1 MKTKEQPKFWLL
13 GMFLFASL
21 GFFLL
26 ANNAYAEDTDL
37 STINDEFRFDYGVHY
52 YRFEE
57 TGTARNDENFAG
69 EGADI
74 KMTPIPGG
82 YHWVVTFNKG
92 AKDLADGGESPNNS
106 DPKKNFRYNNP
117 RYAIGIPKGLQRPTS
132 MTFTVYDDK
141 GQLVHEPET
150 VQNTQTPS
158 GYVDGLEKTYIDD
171 HNWLDDQRFIDRQS
185 YTSEPFD
192 EYADWFFRGKGDQS
206 IDTLSAGLDR
216 PLKDEKGI
224 EVDKSISRD
233 LDVIYTFRGADEGN
247 RLGAWGYAATYVVE
261 FDTKFKFDATTG
273 YSDAKMELLAAM
285 RNRESDPAMNI
296 YIKMAKYSIYN
307 TVWYCYNYDLEI
319 MPVNSHFSEE
329 DFDNS
334 WIPQPGVSGT
344 KDTIKWIMLLGY
356 PYDVRN
362 SKYLDYYILRYDR
375 DPAYARYSYA
385 DKYQFA
391 ANSFYY
397 ATQQAIWHFTNGKEY
412 PKNSV
417 AREIGE
423 LAEKLANDKVPFP
436 DTIKSLY
443 LDNNG
448 AINRGKL
455 VQNFVSLRS
464 KNLSRENAKLS
475 IQLEKVSGEGSPIK
489 DNPATFD
496 LYKGAYH
503 QGVPSDVDPVQTDIQ
518 TDGIGLTAVLNDL
531 ESDTAYTLVEK
542 SAPTGYSVSA
552 PLVFKLASI
561 YKSNRYNYFWE
572 GFNAPYGFL
581 RPYLDYAERAGYRL
595 EIHQKVSK
603 DELSSNESAAG
614 EVYEWSPAKVS
625 VKSPESP
632 IYKTQNEFMETDQT
646 RMRIANFKAEAVSL
660 GDFVWLDKNNN
671 GIQDNGEQPVK
682 DAKVVLYRFGQ
693 PVKVKD
699 VQFANQG
706 VIVSKADSTGVL
718 KEEKLTDPESVVQ
731 TTTDKNGHYFFKNVN
746 AGEYSVKFIAPDGS
760 YAFTKVNTGKNDR
773 LDSDANPQT
782 GVSFAAGVFAN
793 TKLQDTNNPFKL
805 NNPNI
810 DAGFVKSVSIGDFAW
825 IDANENGRQDNDEKP
840 LSNVRVYLQVEKEV
854 LINSDGAT
862 KTEYEDASYSDVVA
876 LNGSGQQAV
885 GYSGELL
892 SSDAFGAVYTI
903 TDENG
908 HYAFRNILPGN
919 YKVRFELPSSAY
931 KYTKDKT
938 TANVNDTLRDS
949 DALESNI
956 VQGKSMSRTTDI
968 YHLDADK
975 PVKDERDSLH
985 LTDPSADMGV
995 VEIGASFGDLVWFDG
1010 SYFDASAYGQ
1020 ERFDPTGRKVVVGDS
1035 KFDLTTEANIRKSR
1049 KNTEMTFDD
1058 RGLSYVKVQLLDEK
1072 GQPAKVKDV
1081 ALNGQ
1086 SIKIN
1091 MDLSKAETTNKNGQK
1106 VPGGNLAQDLTDKE
1120 LKADGDQLAYT
1131 YTSALE
1137 LSGSTYAWTG
1147 EKNER
1152 EAFGRYFFKGL
1163 KPGKYKARFIIYR
1176 ADMKLEDSGKEG
1188 AISNPFNKFI
1198 DSSATDAKLF
1208 PYSQQ
1213 NRIRFVQKAPE
1224 DQIGADGEYNRAS
1237 QVNTVEGA
1245 FVGETDVFDLSNVT
1259 KSYKV
1264 YQDKVSNPSFKLEL
1278 TNPSIDAG
1286 IVASST
1292 ATKNITLGN
1301 RIWIDRNSDGLQNED
1316 ENDSWQEL
1324 GDKGFEGTQVELY
1337 ERTKDDL
1344 TRDFFKAINGDENAK
1359 NDSLEMYTYK
1369 GVTST
1374 TKDGFY
1380 RFENLAEEKLYRVK
1394 FLVPERISKE
1404 YQFTKANVNDS
1415 STHMNLEAAKQI
1427 IQPVLDKKATDEA
1440 SKDESD
1446 ADFMVKYFSMEK
1458 LHLVDGN
1465 TQEEKVNKVNELA
1478 TKFYTA
1484 LVPNALSDAA
1494 NDSDVAFNGLSAA
1507 YIVNSARPS
1516 EQDINDG
1523 DSYGKQTAPN
1533 FDAGLVKDS
1542 VSIGNFVWYDEGNGN
1557 QRANGQFDQGEK
1569 PADGITAILYQKDQ
1583 QGKIAPAKLVDVQAN
1598 ESGITDFSG
1607 QKIEPNEKGEL
1618 VTTTDA
1624 NGKYAFKGLKPNLTL
1639 LVKFIDQKEEDKN
1652 DKVIFTTHK
1661 QVNLPT
1667 QELSIVNNQIDS
1679 ENYGLTDALTVS
1691 YVAESMKVDSL
1702 DEPRFDAGLVREVSL
1717 GNRVWFDKNA
1727 NGRQDEG
1734 EDFSEL
1740 QKAGLTIDVK
1750 AEKVKLVDE
1759 KSYSKTTTVDKTGH
1773 YSFEH
1778 LIPGEYTITFNVKG
1792 NENKVYR
1799 YTVANAS
1806 NVDDKLDSDAI
1817 VTGNNANVAL
1827 VKNVVVR
1834 NVITDDQDNPNHLTN
1849 PTVDAGL
1856 VTVGDFVDHHEYYVV
1871 TENGDKIPVTEK
1883 NHDGKRQTDDLT
1895 NPNDKYTTK
1904 KDDEKDGFK
1913 FVETKDPK
1921 NEPTYDKD
1929 GKETTG
1935 EYKPGVTQEI
1945 TYVYEKPLVSLG
1957 DYTFVDHDKDGLQGP
1972 DDKPLANVT
1981 VTLRRADNQPFV
1993 HFDKQTAALQSVSEL
2008 STTTNEKGYYEF
2020 RNIEQAD
2027 YIVTF
2032 DLSSVTSHKNY
2043 EFTQAN
2049 KGTDD
2054 ALDSDAV
2061 HEVQGSSTAKA
2072 TDVIKLRKNAAKQP
2086 GSLDNPTIDA
2096 GVVAKKPKVSLGDY
2110 VWYDDNA
2117 NGKQDNDEK
2126 PVKGVTVYLL
2136 DKDGNRVEGKDSVKT
2151 DETGHYKFTDLTP
2164 GEYAVEFELPKE
2176 IAEEYKFTVAHATTE
2191 EHDSDAGNDGKTDVK
2206 EVYQD
2211 NPNFDAG
2218 IVSKQVFSLGD
2229 RVWYDTNGNG
2239 LQDDGEKPVS
2249 QLTLK
2254 LLDENGQELTVA
2266 QAAFDGK
2273 AISTNHDI
2281 ALTEGKVTT
2290 TTDAQGYYY
2299 FAGLKAGS
2307 YKVQFASK
2315 EGYEFTVK
2323 GQGSDTLDSNA
2334 DTDGLTETIE
2344 LSRQSNDNGENP
2356 FNLDDPTI
2364 DAGFY
2369 RPVSLGDYV
2378 WYDANANGKQDNGEE
2393 PVKGVTVYL
2402 LDKDGNRVEGK
2413 DSVKTDE
2420 TGHYEFTDLTPG
2432 KYAVE
2437 FELPKEIAEKY
2448 KFTKAHQDQV
2458 DDTVDSDANENG
2470 KTDVKEVVVTG
2481 STYLDNPNF
2490 DAGLVAKNPTE
2501 PENPGDNDKKVSL
2514 GDYVWYDD
2522 NANGKQDNGEEPVKG
2537 VTVYLLDKDGNRVEG
2552 TNPVTTD
2559 ATGHYKFTGLMPG
2572 KYAVEFVLPEKLA
2585 KEYKFTK
2592 AHEDQV
2598 DDTADSDANED
2609 GKTDVKE
2616 VVVTG
2621 STYLDNPNFD
2631 AGLVAKKTPTE
2642 PENPGDKDKKVS
2654 LGDYVWYDDNANGIQ
2669 DANESGVPNVTVI
2682 VKDANGEEV
2691 KRTITNADG
2700 AYRVD
2705 NLDNGKQYQVQFD
2718 KSTLPENYE
2727 FTQKNVGN
2735 NDAID
2740 SDADKNG
2747 LTPLDTVNFNN
2758 DKGELPD
2765 NPNFDAG
2772 IVIKKP
2778 DAGAPLVSLGDYTFI
2793 DMDKNNLQSVGDLVL
2808 PNVKVTVK
2816 RIITR
2821 DGKQVE
2827 VAPTY
2832 LKDKQLITSELSTI
2846 TDSTGHYSFTH
2857 LVPGQYRVH
2866 FELPVGYF
2874 FAQQGNGSKEAIDSD
2889 ADQNGWTNVKD
2900 VQVQTVKVD
2909 GLDNPHFDA
2918 GVQFN
2923 RVIPPVE
2930 NAVSLGDFV
2939 WFDENADGLQS
2950 PGEKGV
2956 ANVVVRLLDE
2966 NGQAIVHPTLG
2977 VPMITRTDT
2986 TGHYQFNNLKP
2997 GKYQVRFE
3005 APSGYKFTTRNIGED
3020 DAKDSDADTNGLTPL
3035 DDVQPGELVDGLNNP
3050 KFDAGLVGESTNP
3063 GTPTVPGTDE
3073 PNGGKDTPTPG
3084 TDKPNGGKDEPT
3096 PGTDKP
3102 NGGKDTPTPGTG
3114 KDTPTTQQSKTP
3126 NLVIQKSSVKSSKQ
3140 DSKLPKAGTKEGNIL
3155 LGITLLVSAGMVFGI
3170 RFIVRRIAKESK

>member
-26 ANNAYAEDTDL
+26 TNNAYAEDTDL
-37 STINDEFRFDYGVHY
+37 STINDEFRLDYGVHY

-150 VQNTQTPS
+150 VQNTQTRS
-158 GYVDGLEKTYIDD
+158 GYEDGLEKTYIDD
-171 HNWLDDQRFIDRQS
+171 YNWLDDQRFIDRQS

-192 EYADWFFRGKGDQS
+192 EYADWFFRGKGDYS

-233 LDVIYTFRGADEGN
+233 LDVIYSFKGADEGN

-261 FDTKFKFDATTG
+261 FDTKFKFDTTTG
-273 YSDAKMELLAAM
+273 FSDAKMELLAAM

-296 YIKMAKYSIYN
+296 YIKMAKYSLYN
-307 TVWYCYNYDLEI
+307 TVWYCYDYDLEI
-319 MPVNSHFSEE
+319 MPLNRHFSEE

-375 DPAYARYSYA
+375 DPAYAKYSYA

-391 ANSFYY
+391 AYAFYY

-412 PKNSV
+412 PQNSV

-436 DTIKSLY
+436 DSIKSLY

-448 AINRGKL
+448 EINRGKL

-464 KNLSRENAKLS
+464 KNLSRKNAKLS
-475 IQLEKVSGEGSPIK
+475 IQLEKVSGEGTPIAN
-489 DNPATFD
+489 NPAIFD

-518 TDGIGLTAVLNDL
+518 TDGNGLTAVLKDL

-552 PLVFKLASI
+552 PLVFKMASI
-561 YKSNRYNYFWE
+561 YNSNRYNYFWE
-572 GFNAPYGFL
+572 GFNAPYSFL

-595 EIHQKVSK
+595 EIQQKVSK
-603 DELSSNESAAG
+603 DELSSNESATG
-614 EVYEWSPAKVS
+614 EVYEWSPAQVS
-625 VKSPESP
+625 VKSPESS
-632 IYKTQNEFMETDQT
+632 IYLKQNKFMETDQT
-646 RMRIANFKAEAVSL
+646 RMQIANFKAKAVSL
-660 GDFVWLDKNNN
+660 GDFVWFDKNNN
-671 GIQDNGEQPVK
+671 GIQDDGEQPVK
-682 DAKVVLYRFGQ
+682 DAQVLLYRFGQ

-760 YAFTKVNTGKNDR
+760 YAFTKVNTGRNDQ

-793 TKLQDTNNPFKL
+793 TKLQEKNNPFKL

-876 LNGSGQQAV
+876 LNGREQQAV

-1081 ALNGQ
+1081 AMNGK

-1404 YQFTKANVNDS
+1404 YRFTKANVNDS
-1415 STHMNLEAAKQI
+1415 STHMNIEAAKQI

-1478 TKFYTA
+1478 AKFYTA

-1494 NDSDVAFNGLSAA
+1494 DDSDVAFNGLSAA
-1507 YIVNSARPS
+1507 YLVNEARPS
-1516 EQDINDG
+1516 EKDINDG

-1583 QGKIAPAKLVDVQAN
+1583 QGKIVPAKLADVQAN
-1598 ESGITDFSG
+1598 ERGITDFSG

-1691 YVAESMKVDSL
+1691 YAAESMKVDSL

-1759 KSYSKTTTVDKTGH
+1759 KSYSKTVTVDKTGH

-1883 NHDGKRQTDDLT
+1883 NHDGKCQTDDLT

-1957 DYTFVDHDKDGLQGP
+1957 DYTFVDTDEDGRQGP

-2008 STTTNEKGYYEF
+2008 SSTTNEKGYYEF

-2032 DLSSVTSHKNY
+2032 DLSSVSSHENY
-2043 EFTQAN
+2043 EFTKAN
-2049 KGTDD
+2049 EGTDD

-2061 HEVQGSSTAKA
+2061 HKVQGSSTAKA

-2126 PVKGVTVYLL
+2126 PVEGVTVYLL
-2136 DKDGNRVEGKDSVKT
+2136 DKNS
-2151 DETGHYKFTDLTP
+2151 
-2164 GEYAVEFELPKE
+2164 
-2176 IAEEYKFTVAHATTE
+2176 
-2191 EHDSDAGNDGKTDVK
+2191 
-2206 EVYQD
+2206 
-2211 NPNFDAG
+2211 
-2218 IVSKQVFSLGD
+2218 
-2229 RVWYDTNGNG
+2229 
-2239 LQDDGEKPVS
+2239 
-2249 QLTLK
+2249 
-2254 LLDENGQELTVA
+2254 
-2266 QAAFDGK
+2266 
-2273 AISTNHDI
+2273 
-2281 ALTEGKVTT
+2281 
-2290 TTDAQGYYY
+2290 
-2299 FAGLKAGS
+2299 
-2307 YKVQFASK
+2307 
-2315 EGYEFTVK
+2315 
-2323 GQGSDTLDSNA
+2323 
-2334 DTDGLTETIE
+2334 
-2344 LSRQSNDNGENP
+2344 
-2356 FNLDDPTI
+2356 
-2364 DAGFY
+2364 
-2369 RPVSLGDYV
+2369 
-2378 WYDANANGKQDNGEE
+2378 
-2393 PVKGVTVYL
+2393 
-2402 LDKDGNRVEGK
+2402 
-2413 DSVKTDE
+2413 
-2420 TGHYEFTDLTPG
+2420 
-2432 KYAVE
+2432 
-2437 FELPKEIAEKY
+2437 
-2448 KFTKAHQDQV
+2448 
-2458 DDTVDSDANENG
+2458 
-2470 KTDVKEVVVTG
+2470 
-2481 STYLDNPNF
+2481 
-2490 DAGLVAKNPTE
+2490 
-2501 PENPGDNDKKVSL
+2501 
-2514 GDYVWYDD
+2514 
-2522 NANGKQDNGEEPVKG
+2522 
-2537 VTVYLLDKDGNRVEG
+2537 NRVEG

-2572 KYAVEFVLPEKLA
+2572 KYAVEFVLPKEIA
-2585 KEYKFTK
+2585 EEYKFTK

-2598 DDTADSDANED
+2598 DDTVDSDANEN

-2616 VVVTG
+2616 VAVTG

-2631 AGLVAKKTPTE
+2631 AGLVAKKPTE

-2654 LGDYVWYDDNANGIQ
+2654 LGDYVWYDENANGKQDNGEKPVEGVTVYLLDKNSNRVEGTNPVTTDATGHYKFTGLMPGKYAVEFVLPKEIAEEYKFTKAHEDQVDDTVDSDANENGKTDVKEVAVTGSTYLDNPNFDAGLVAKVEPKDKKVSLGDKVWYDDNANGIQ

-2682 VKDANGEEV
+2682 VKDANGKEV
-2691 KRTITNADG
+2691 GRTITNADG
-2700 AYRVD
+2700 TYRVD
-2705 NLDNGKQYQVQFD
+2705 QLDNGKQYQVQFD
-2718 KSTLPENYE
+2718 ISTLPENYE
-2727 FTQKNVGN
+2727 FTQNNFGN

-2778 DAGAPLVSLGDYTFI
+2778 DAGASLVSLGDYTFI

-2846 TDSTGHYSFTH
+2846 TDSTGRYSFTH
-2857 LVPGQYRVH
+2857 LVAGQYRVH

-2900 VQVQTVKVD
+2900 VQAQTVKVD

-2918 GVQFN
+2918 GVQLN

-3020 DAKDSDADTNGLTPL
+3020 DAKDSDADTNGLTPV

-3073 PNGGKDTPTPG
+3073 PNGGKDTSTPG
-3084 TDKPNGGKDEPT
+3084 TDEPNGGKDTST
-3096 PGTDKP
+3096 PGTDEP
-3102 NGGKDTPTPGTG
+3102 NDGKDTPTPGTDEPNG
-3114 KDTPTTQQSKTP
+3114 DKDTPTTQQSKTP

>member
-150 VQNTQTPS
+150 VQNTQTRS

-261 FDTKFKFDATTG
+261 FDTKFKFDETTG

-436 DTIKSLY
+436 DTIKGLY

-503 QGVPSDVDPVQTDIQ
+503 QSVPSDVDPVQTDIQ
-518 TDGIGLTAVLNDL
+518 TDGKGLTAVLNDL

-552 PLVFKLASI
+552 PLVFKMASI

-1316 ENDSWQEL
+1316 ENDSWREL

-1478 TKFYTA
+1478 AKFYTA

-1507 YIVNSARPS
+1507 YLVNSARPS

-1583 QGKIAPAKLVDVQAN
+1583 QGKIAPAKLADVQAN

-1691 YVAESMKVDSL
+1691 YAAESMKVDSL

-1759 KSYSKTTTVDKTGH
+1759 KSYSKTVTVDKTGH

-1817 VTGNNANVAL
+1817 VTDNNSNVAL

-1957 DYTFVDHDKDGLQGP
+1957 DYTFVD
-1972 DDKPLANVT
+1972 
-1981 VTLRRADNQPFV
+1981 R
-1993 HFDKQTAALQSVSEL
+1993 
-2008 STTTNEKGYYEF
+2008 
-2020 RNIEQAD
+2020 
-2027 YIVTF
+2027 
-2032 DLSSVTSHKNY
+2032 
-2043 EFTQAN
+2043 
-2049 KGTDD
+2049 
-2054 ALDSDAV
+2054 
-2061 HEVQGSSTAKA
+2061 
-2072 TDVIKLRKNAAKQP
+2072 
-2086 GSLDNPTIDA
+2086 
-2096 GVVAKKPKVSLGDY
+2096 
-2110 VWYDDNA
+2110 
-2117 NGKQDNDEK
+2117 
-2126 PVKGVTVYLL
+2126 
-2136 DKDGNRVEGKDSVKT
+2136 
-2151 DETGHYKFTDLTP
+2151 
-2164 GEYAVEFELPKE
+2164 
-2176 IAEEYKFTVAHATTE
+2176 
-2191 EHDSDAGNDGKTDVK
+2191 
-2206 EVYQD
+2206 
-2211 NPNFDAG
+2211 
-2218 IVSKQVFSLGD
+2218 
-2229 RVWYDTNGNG
+2229 
-2239 LQDDGEKPVS
+2239 
-2249 QLTLK
+2249 
-2254 LLDENGQELTVA
+2254 
-2266 QAAFDGK
+2266 
-2273 AISTNHDI
+2273 
-2281 ALTEGKVTT
+2281 
-2290 TTDAQGYYY
+2290 
-2299 FAGLKAGS
+2299 
-2307 YKVQFASK
+2307 
-2315 EGYEFTVK
+2315 
-2323 GQGSDTLDSNA
+2323 
-2334 DTDGLTETIE
+2334 
-2344 LSRQSNDNGENP
+2344 
-2356 FNLDDPTI
+2356 
-2364 DAGFY
+2364 
-2369 RPVSLGDYV
+2369 
-2378 WYDANANGKQDNGEE
+2378 
-2393 PVKGVTVYL
+2393 
-2402 LDKDGNRVEGK
+2402 
-2413 DSVKTDE
+2413 
-2420 TGHYEFTDLTPG
+2420 
-2432 KYAVE
+2432 
-2437 FELPKEIAEKY
+2437 
-2448 KFTKAHQDQV
+2448 
-2458 DDTVDSDANENG
+2458 
-2470 KTDVKEVVVTG
+2470 
-2481 STYLDNPNF
+2481 
-2490 DAGLVAKNPTE
+2490 
-2501 PENPGDNDKKVSL
+2501 
-2514 GDYVWYDD
+2514 
-2522 NANGKQDNGEEPVKG
+2522 
-2537 VTVYLLDKDGNRVEG
+2537 
-2552 TNPVTTD
+2552 
-2559 ATGHYKFTGLMPG
+2559 
-2572 KYAVEFVLPEKLA
+2572 
-2585 KEYKFTK
+2585 
-2592 AHEDQV
+2592 
-2598 DDTADSDANED
+2598 
-2609 GKTDVKE
+2609 
-2616 VVVTG
+2616 
-2621 STYLDNPNFD
+2621 
-2631 AGLVAKKTPTE
+2631 
-2642 PENPGDKDKKVS
+2642 
-2654 LGDYVWYDDNANGIQ
+2654 
-2669 DANESGVPNVTVI
+2669 
-2682 VKDANGEEV
+2682 
-2691 KRTITNADG
+2691 
-2700 AYRVD
+2700 
-2705 NLDNGKQYQVQFD
+2705 
-2718 KSTLPENYE
+2718 
-2727 FTQKNVGN
+2727 
-2735 NDAID
+2735 
-2740 SDADKNG
+2740 
-2747 LTPLDTVNFNN
+2747 
-2758 DKGELPD
+2758 
-2765 NPNFDAG
+2765 
-2772 IVIKKP
+2772 
-2778 DAGAPLVSLGDYTFI
+2778 
-2793 DMDKNNLQSVGDLVL
+2793 
-2808 PNVKVTVK
+2808 
-2816 RIITR
+2816 
-2821 DGKQVE
+2821 
-2827 VAPTY
+2827 
-2832 LKDKQLITSELSTI
+2832 
-2846 TDSTGHYSFTH
+2846 
-2857 LVPGQYRVH
+2857 
-2866 FELPVGYF
+2866 
-2874 FAQQGNGSKEAIDSD
+2874 
-2889 ADQNGWTNVKD
+2889 
-2900 VQVQTVKVD
+2900 
-2909 GLDNPHFDA
+2909 
-2918 GVQFN
+2918 
-2923 RVIPPVE
+2923 
-2930 NAVSLGDFV
+2930 
-2939 WFDENADGLQS
+2939 
-2950 PGEKGV
+2950 
-2956 ANVVVRLLDE
+2956 
-2966 NGQAIVHPTLG
+2966 
-2977 VPMITRTDT
+2977 
-2986 TGHYQFNNLKP
+2986 
-2997 GKYQVRFE
+2997 
-3005 APSGYKFTTRNIGED
+3005 
-3020 DAKDSDADTNGLTPL
+3020 
-3035 DDVQPGELVDGLNNP
+3035 
-3050 KFDAGLVGESTNP
+3050 
-3063 GTPTVPGTDE
+3063 
-3073 PNGGKDTPTPG
+3073 
-3084 TDKPNGGKDEPT
+3084 
-3096 PGTDKP
+3096 
-3102 NGGKDTPTPGTG
+3102 
-3114 KDTPTTQQSKTP
+3114 
-3126 NLVIQKSSVKSSKQ
+3126 
-3140 DSKLPKAGTKEGNIL
+3140 
-3155 LGITLLVSAGMVFGI
+3155 
-3170 RFIVRRIAKESK
+3170 